1 MVVILF
7 KYHPHFFCAIFK
19 RLLQGTNKM
28 RFITG
33 FFQLCIF
40 IVLLGFALKNAQ
52 PVTVYYFFGYEWQST
67 LVIVMLL
74 FFSVGVGLGILA
86 TLGIWFRQRREI
98 SRLKRE
104 ISNIKKISVKNEEVA
119 KPLI

>member
-1 MVVILF
+1 
-7 KYHPHFFCAIFK
+7 
-19 RLLQGTNKM
+19 M

-40 IVLLGFALKNAQ
+40 IVLLGFALKNSQ

-74 FFSVGVGLGILA
+74 FFAVGVALGILA

-104 ISNIKKISVKNEEVA
+104 ISNVKKISVKNEEVT
-119 KPLI
+119 KPVV

>member
-1 MVVILF
+1 
-7 KYHPHFFCAIFK
+7 
-19 RLLQGTNKM
+19 M
-28 RFITG
+28 RFISWL
-33 FFQLCIF
+33 FQMFIF

-74 FFSVGVGLGILA
+74 FFAVGVGLGILA

-104 ISNIKKISVKNEEVA
+104 IVNIKKISAKSEDVA
-119 KPLI
+119 KPVV